1 MEQTKESKRIIGGKM
16 YVINIKSRYEQTPQ
30 KYVKLFEQLYAKDP
44 LILLHSNRYISIKQ
58 LLKSEYLED
67 DGTPRMLLIKL
78 ISYDILNPDAFYDKK
93 TKTQVKIDINPDIVA
108 NLKEVEL
115 YFIPKVHRLIV
126 SISSKIGIN
135 QVMKYLTHSFAETA
149 SNGAVDINIKKSR
162 DIITRVLNA
171 HKIFLI
177 DADITFSNKD
187 FTEGF
192 IAKFDKKIK
201 DARPR
206 NVKFK
211 MEGTDEEP
219 LKKEEDGII
228 EAIVNMSRSNGTM
241 IARVQEKENG
251 KPIKID
257 TKDYPMRI
265 EIKDTEKNYFNK
277 IYTEL
282 CSIFGHN
289 Q

>member
-1 MEQTKESKRIIGGKM
+1 M
-16 YVINIKSRYEQTPQ
+16 
-30 KYVKLFEQLYAKDP
+30 LFM
-44 LILLHSNRYISIKQ
+44 I
-58 LLKSEYLED
+58 
-67 DGTPRMLLIKL
+67 
-78 ISYDILNPDAFYDKK
+78 KK

-149 SNGAVDINIKKSR
+149 SNGAVDINIEKSR

-192 IAKFDKKIK
+192 IAKFDKKNK
-201 DARPR
+201 RC
-206 NVKFK
+206 K
-211 MEGTDEEP
+211 T
-219 LKKEEDGII
+219 KK
-228 EAIVNMSRSNGTM
+228 
-241 IARVQEKENG
+241 
-251 KPIKID
+251 
-257 TKDYPMRI
+257 
-265 EIKDTEKNYFNK
+265 
-277 IYTEL
+277 
-282 CSIFGHN
+282 C
-289 Q
+289 